1 MPIYLSEVSPKESR
15 GMLSS
20 LIGFCYAGGV
30 VAALCSNIGFS
41 KFLLGWRVSTSIQAL
56 LGLLFSLGMIW
67 MPHTPRSAI
76 AIAVVCCHQY
86 IAM

>member
-1 MPIYLSEVSPKESR
+1 MSVYISELSPKESR

-20 LIGFCYAGGV
+20 ITAFGYSGGYL
-30 VAALCSNIGFS
+30 AALCCNIGFS

-67 MPHTPRSAI
+67 MPYSPR
-76 AIAVVCCHQY
+76 
-86 IAM
+86 